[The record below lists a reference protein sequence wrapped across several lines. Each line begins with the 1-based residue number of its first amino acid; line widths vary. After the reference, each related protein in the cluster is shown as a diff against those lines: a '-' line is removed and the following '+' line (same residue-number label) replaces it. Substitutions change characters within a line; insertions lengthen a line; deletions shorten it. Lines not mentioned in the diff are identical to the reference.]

1 MKKLLLNQKKN
12 VILIDNDLGLE
23 LKANRLE
30 IYSKYVSENSSIP
43 QIQGKFS
50 FEFVEKTKITLLEDN
65 VFIDKYVNLIY
76 VKSDGYLYLSDDNSK
91 VYYSRN
97 YENSNGWI
105 QLTNGKFIISL
116 YGKYQPNLTIIS
128 KKRYN
133 NLPEEFSPKFV
144 EDLIFDITDLIF
156 QTGKQAIKRAE
167 LWNKAKRS
175 IEKIDFPEQC
185 DWEFLLSIMI
195 IRFKIKHSV
204 ELYVRWLKFIKVSLD
219 EDQFFNNELSDSI
232 SLKNLLEN
240 KIF

>member
-1 MKKLLLNQKKN
+1 MDKLNEGLPYYEQQSFIPNSN
-12 VILIDNDLGLE
+12 HFWVTIESGSSNSTAVIL
-23 LKANRLE
+23 
-30 IYSKYVSENSSIP
+30 
-43 QIQGKFS
+43 
-50 FEFVEKTKITLLEDN
+50 
-65 VFIDKYVNLIY
+65 
-76 VKSDGYLYLSDDNSK
+76 
-91 VYYSRN
+91 
-97 YENSNGWI
+97 SN
-105 QLTNGKFIISL
+105 
-116 YGKYQPNLTIIS
+116 
-128 KKRYN
+128 
-133 NLPEEFSPKFV
+133 EEFSPKFV

>member
-1 MKKLLLNQKKN
+1 MTKN
-12 VILIDNDLGLE
+12 YHFKIREGVIEKITPEPEKNIILIDNDLGLE

-116 YGKYQPNLTIIS
+116 YGKYQPNLIKNNIIIF
-128 KKRYN
+128 
-133 NLPEEFSPKFV
+133 FS
-144 EDLIFDITDLIF
+144 
-156 QTGKQAIKRAE
+156 
-167 LWNKAKRS
+167 
-175 IEKIDFPEQC
+175 
-185 DWEFLLSIMI
+185 MI
-195 IRFKIKHSV
+195 
-204 ELYVRWLKFIKVSLD
+204 
-219 EDQFFNNELSDSI
+219 
-232 SLKNLLEN
+232 
-240 KIF
+240 